1 MSSRDTRDR
10 DAFGRP
16 LSQKALDHDSMI
28 AENARLSA
36 ENDKMRRALQAILT
50 DIDRKEPLLPEQLLL
65 RARGR
70 AIEALGPASAP
81 APERLTPAGRTLCE
95 EDEHGTP
102 ERARLRPRE
111 RGLE

>member
-1 MSSRDTRDR
+1 MSSRDMRDR

-16 LSQKALDHDSMI
+16 LSQKALDHDSMVG
-28 AENARLSA
+28 ENARLRA

-50 DIDRKEPLLPEQLLL
+50 DIDRKEPLLPEQRML

-70 AIEALGPASAP
+70 AIEALGPALAP
-81 APERLTPAGRTLCE
+81 ARERLTPPGPTLCE

-102 ERARLRPRE
+102 ERARLRSRE